1 MTGVMVQGR
10 ATAAPAQHETT
21 QTQTRDEPLRLTL
34 LGGFELRHGGEQVEL
49 PASAQRLVAFLA
61 IRARPLQRL
70 HVAGSL
76 WLDAPEERANAAL
89 RTALWRSR
97 RRGCPLVDARGP
109 SIGLAPGVEVDLHA
123 SARLARTVLESPPR
137 KIVEL
142 AGLDHVWANGELL
155 PDWYDDWVLIERE
168 RHRQLRLHALE
179 ALCEAL
185 TVAGRHGEAIE
196 AGIAAVA
203 SEPLRESAHRV
214 LICVH
219 LAEGNV
225 AEALR
230 QYRLFGEL
238 LRDQLGLDPSARLR
252 ELIERAVTL
261 R

>member
-10 ATAAPAQHETT
+10 ATAPPVEGETT
-21 QTQTRDEPLRLTL
+21 QQHDRLQLTL
-34 LGGFELRHGGEQVEL
+34 LGGFELRQGGGAVEL
-49 PASAQRLVAFLA
+49 PVSAQRLVAFLA

-97 RRGCPLVDARGP
+97 RGCPLVDANGP
-109 SIGLAPGVEVDLHA
+109 SIGLAPGVEVDLHVA
-123 SARLARTVLESPPR
+123 ARLARRVLADPPGDV
-137 KIVEL
+137 VEL
-142 AGLDHVWANGELL
+142 PGLDHVWANGELL
-155 PDWYDDWVLIERE
+155 PDWYDEWVLIERE

-179 ALCEAL
+179 RLCEAL
-185 TVAGRHGEAIE
+185 TVAGRHGEAVE

-214 LICVH
+214 LIAVH

-230 QYRLFGEL
+230 QYRLFREL
-238 LRDQLGLDPSARLR
+238 LREQLGLDPSARLR
-252 ELIERAVTL
+252 ELVERAVTP